1 MPDFDL
7 VVVGTGAGG
16 LTAASEAKK
25 RGISV
30 ALVEKDR
37 PGGDCSY
44 YGCVPTKTLIH
55 TAKVLHT
62 IRRAHEYGLP
72 KIDIEPDFAEVMAHK
87 SRIVEEITAKGS
99 FEPWRKAGYEVFQGA
114 GRFTSDHEVSVNG
127 ATVRGE
133 KIVVAVGTEPLVPPI
148 SGLSEA
154 GYMTNVQTV
163 ALKSLPK
170 RVAVLGGGPIGMEF
184 AQMLTRFGSQ
194 VTVIEMLDQILPN
207 EDQEVATRLQGY
219 LEEEGIKV
227 HTRSMVKRAEKEGDT
242 KVLVADGDNGEFRVE
257 ADEILVAAGRRPQ
270 TDGLGLE
277 NAGVETE
284 ERGWVKVDDTL
295 RTTTENIWAA
305 GDCTGKYLFTHVAD
319 YHGRIIA
326 HNMFS
331 DNGPAMRADYSI
343 VPWATFTDPELAH
356 VGLTERD
363 AKAKGIEVRTAKM
376 DIGDIE
382 RAQMMLEQ
390 KGMIKVVTDQDTK
403 ILGATILGPRA
414 DDLIHEFAIAIKAG
428 MKSHDILEMIH
439 AYPTLSEAVRWTMW
453 GLEEEGSVGV

>member
-62 IRRAHEYGLP
+62 VRRAHEYGLP
-72 KIDIEPDFAEVMAHK
+72 KVDIEPDFAEVMAHK
-87 SRIVEEITAKGS
+87 SRIVDEITAKGS
-99 FEPWRKAGYEVFQGA
+99 FEPWRNAGFEVFQGA
-114 GRFTSDHEVSVNG
+114 GQFTSNHEVAVNG
-127 ATVRGE
+127 TTVRGE
-133 KIVVAVGTEPLVPPI
+133 KLVVAVGTEPAVPPI
-148 SGLSEA
+148 SGLEEV
-154 GYMTNVQTV
+154 GFITNVQAV
-163 ALKSLPK
+163 ALTSLPK
-170 RVAVLGGGPIGMEF
+170 RLVVLGAGPMGMEF
-184 AQMLTRFGSQ
+184 SQILTRFGSQ

-207 EDQEVATRLQGY
+207 EDEEVATRLQGY
-219 LEEEGIKV
+219 LEEEGIKI
-227 HTRSMVKRAEKEGDT
+227 HTRSMVKRVERAGEA
-242 KVLVADGDNGEFRVE
+242 KVVIVDGDDGEFRVE

-270 TDGLGLE
+270 THDLGLE

-284 ERGWVKVDDTL
+284 ERGWVKVDATM
-295 RTTTENIWAA
+295 RTTADNIWAA
-305 GDCTGKYLFTHVAD
+305 GDCTGKYLFTHIAD
-319 YHGRIIA
+319 YHGRLIA

-331 DNGPAMRADYSI
+331 DNGSAVKADHSI

-403 ILGATILGPRA
+403 ILGATILGPHA